1 MPFGI
6 VTIDSAGKSFDSSLF
21 STNTYDSFLITSG
34 STGSKAYPELTGR
47 TIYSFLQRLNGSA
60 GTSANKVE
68 VSYPS
73 GIPTITWSL
82 LQSGILG
89 NITERVY
96 VMVS

>member
-1 MPFGI
+1 MSSGI
-6 VTIDSAGKSFDSSLF
+6 KIIDAGGRAFNTSLF

-34 STGSKAYPELTGR
+34 STGSKAYPELVGR
-47 TIYSFLQRLNGSA
+47 TIYSFLQKLDGVAGS
-60 GTSANKVE
+60 SANKVV

-82 LQSGILG
+82 LASGIFG